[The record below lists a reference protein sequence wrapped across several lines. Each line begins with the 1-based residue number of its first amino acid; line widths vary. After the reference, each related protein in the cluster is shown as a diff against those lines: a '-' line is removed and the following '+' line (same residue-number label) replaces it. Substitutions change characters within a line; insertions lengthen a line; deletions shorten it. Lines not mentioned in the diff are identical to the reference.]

1 MILLIWVS
9 GSESCGEVTTL
20 VHLVEY
26 CMTQWHELFH
36 WVFCHLLSLPLPATR
51 HPLTQLRWNALNL
64 NPSLTWDNRWNRK
77 QSSTNICRVKI
88 KYKEIEMLHQIP
100 PWILYRNNQKFP
112 VVCQVCVTGSQCVYW
127 FIPGV
132 CCCNPIC
139 TFPTPDCQ
147 RKSVTSRIQVVLLS
161 LVLGL
166 ELCRPPRRIGDNIR
180 LGTDQGLQTGH

>member
-36 WVFCHLLSLPLPATR
+36 WVFCHLLSLPLQATR
-51 HPLTQLRWNALNL
+51 HPLTQLRWNSLNL

-112 VVCQVCVTGSQCVYW
+112 VVCQVCVTDSQCVYW
-127 FIPGV
+127 FIIANAV
-132 CCCNPIC
+132 KIDMDNNIIQYTFSLCSWKLMYSC
-139 TFPTPDCQ
+139 TIVSCTIFQ
-147 RKSVTSRIQVVLLS
+147 
-161 LVLGL
+161 
-166 ELCRPPRRIGDNIR
+166 
-180 LGTDQGLQTGH
+180 

>member
-1 MILLIWVS
+1 MNFVS
-9 GSESCGEVTTL
+9 
-20 VHLVEY
+20 
-26 CMTQWHELFH
+26 
-36 WVFCHLLSLPLPATR
+36 
-51 HPLTQLRWNALNL
+51 
-64 NPSLTWDNRWNRK
+64 K
-77 QSSTNICRVKI
+77 Q
-88 KYKEIEMLHQIP
+88 P
-100 PWILYRNNQKFP
+100 KFP

-166 ELCRPPRRIGDNIR
+166 ELCRPPRRIGEETTYDSELIR
-180 LGTDQGLQTGH
+180 DYKQVISSLQ